1 MGSSAGKEKQPADK
15 GDSNDNVVQQ
25 KTASTPASQSK
36 SQGNSETVQHS
47 ERVLA
52 KKKTENGGEGVLPNR
67 QDRPKTSKERMQ
79 MQREKTIMVSKERT
93 PKLQRQKTGGF
104 KREKTMGLTRQ
115 KTVLNDK
122 ALKGKKLTKTIS
134 KEHITSS
141 TLKSGMNAILL
152 GSTTVDLPS
161 TAKIVRIFTS
171 STFKDTENERNMWMT
186 EAYPAIKLFCQ
197 KLGYE
202 FQVVD
207 MRWGVRNE
215 SVDEHNGTEM
225 CLREVQQCQRL
236 STGPNFVSLLSHRY
250 GYRNLPRV
258 IEASEFEKL
267 VEAVNPDPKKVLL
280 KWYRRDE
287 NAVPPV
293 YALTQISKFL
303 PDFLSTDS
311 QKKREAANQFW
322 VENDIMQDALEMA
335 ANQVLGPEDARRY
348 VISVTE
354 KETQMGILD
363 AEDPKSHCLWFRRR
377 IKGIEDLEPSTIV
390 SHYIDSTGPE
400 EKWRKNRALLKEL
413 CDSRIPQVLPA
424 KNIHQ
429 YEVEWKQGINSS
441 HLDHK
446 EYLIKMTSDFTT
458 RMCSMIQEAIEE
470 RRKSEKADSLI
481 QEIINHTSFCKTKLE
496 NFHGREK
503 AQEKIKEYLK
513 DKSSKIL
520 AIHGSSGS
528 GKTTLMAKA
537 VEISANSLRKTTN
550 KTVAVAFRFVG
561 TTPGSSNVSAL
572 LESLTRQITLIY
584 QEDLKV
590 SEELREL
597 VEQFDHVLHYASA
610 ELPLVVMIDSLDQL
624 DPANNARN
632 LSWLPQELPPHV
644 KFIVST
650 LEEDIYECFPNLQGF
665 LPPENLF
672 SIPKLPTNDA
682 SGIVD
687 HWLKNKDRCITKRQR
702 EILLKAFEKCPL
714 PLYLK
719 MSLDEACRWNSFSSE
734 SETVLEKTIRESIN
748 ALFQRLEK
756 SHGLLMM
763 SRSMGYLTAARN
775 GLSESELE
783 DILSCDDDVLNDV
796 YQYWKPPIRR
806 LPPLMMAR
814 LRTDLQQYLV
824 ERGADNV
831 TVTSWYHRQFLEAAE
846 NRYCPPKDLA
856 FLHSQLADFFDG
868 KWASEKK
875 PYKDKDGK
883 SNEEIRHV
891 MSQPLMYGETYNLR
905 KLNNLPYHLI
915 HAGNVAALKEKCLC
929 NFEFLQHKLLA
940 TSCREVIDDFDHA
953 RHTFPKEKD
962 LELLGEA
969 FQLSEDDVIYDPLM
983 FPSQMIDRLADEKIV
998 KDFVTQCKSCTHPHI
1013 RPNQE
1018 VLIKPGGQMRCA
1030 MAGHRAS
1037 LKSLDLKQD
1046 GKTAV
1051 TCCEIGDDEIRTWD
1065 VTRGKLIRTYD
1076 GLGDHPFSVY
1086 YVNNDSFIMINYIN
1100 LIKTI
1105 NELGEVMFTIQPR
1118 SVQHTLV
1125 VGGTGNTWLGL
1136 FQEQMV
1142 ELYDAKS
1149 GEVKHKVS
1157 NSDMSGLKFGVD
1169 GIATAVVRPSYN
1181 SHGSYNYM
1189 VVTDSTQQ
1197 YISVFSLKKKAFICT
1212 RQVFTD
1218 NANGD
1223 AYTVDAMVI
1232 SADERQVCYC
1242 DCFTNDLHIA
1252 DINTLKDNK
1261 VHKGSGDDYTLN
1273 YHVSKDGKSLY
1284 CVSNRDIVI
1293 WDLKSGER
1301 KYTLQHSCYVTDA
1314 RTVDFRTMVTIT
1326 EDKVVYVWDMTRP
1339 EKRGHKEKFNVG
1351 QNVWNIITLPNSR
1364 YVAALMKKTSQSTN
1378 DFALIIYDLV
1388 DRNIVRQANI
1398 METPGVFEL
1407 IDDEHVLVNMGS
1419 SKIKIVNLNTMTV
1432 VHTFQGKIPKS
1443 EEPQVNVISDHNK
1456 IVVQTK
1462 GSSHLKV
1469 YDINQEETE
1478 CIIQNPLSNERIEKL
1493 YTNNKTLKV
1502 AALTDYKN
1510 IIVFNIKDKTSKV
1523 VTAADIKVDELGEI
1537 VAVAPCG
1544 DNIVL
1549 TGAKSFTIHDEVTEE
1564 ILGYIWNSKS
1574 GKLVAELHDKE
1585 YQINY
1590 VLKENQRGLSI
1601 SVDDVMFITD
1611 TWFLT
1616 SDDDYIMR
1624 VWDINTGTLMK
1635 RLTGHE
1641 SNIEMFSITDGPLFV
1656 SYGCWEE
1663 ENAIKLWSTESLEC
1677 VASFKLDSAF
1687 GKLRLCK
1694 DGLTFVTTEINPS
1707 RIIHWKLHGVEEIVD
1722 LSKLPKKFGG
1732 KVLEVD
1738 LDLQAVEDYEDDPND
1753 PDTDIEFNDDDDD
1766 DDEEYEE
1773 YEEEI

>member
-1 MGSSAGKEKQPADK
+1 MGSSAGKEKQPTEK
-15 GDSNDNVVQQ
+15 GDSNDNVVQK
-25 KTASTPASQSK
+25 KTVSPPISQSK
-36 SQGNSETVQHS
+36 PNGNSETVQQS
-47 ERVLA
+47 ERVLQ
-52 KKKTENGGEGVLPNR
+52 KRKTENGGQEVVNNR
-67 QDRPKTSKERMQ
+67 HERPRTSKERVQ
-79 MQREKTIMVSKERT
+79 MQREKTIMVPKERT
-93 PKLQRQKTGGF
+93 PKLQRQKTSGF

-134 KEHITSS
+134 KEHITPS

-152 GSTTVDLPS
+152 GSTSVDLPS

-186 EAYPAIKLFCQ
+186 EAYPTIKLFCQ

-267 VEAVNPDPKKVLL
+267 VEAVDPEPKKVLL

-287 NAVPPV
+287 NSVPPV

-322 VENDIMQDALEMA
+322 KENDIMQDALEMA

-354 KETQMGILD
+354 KETQMGILE
-363 AEDPKSHCLWFRRR
+363 AEDPESHCLWFRRR

-413 CDSRIPQVLPA
+413 CDNRIPEVLPA

-441 HLDHK
+441 NPDHK
-446 EYLIKMTSDFTT
+446 KYLSKMTSDFTT

-470 RRKSEKADSLI
+470 RRKSEKGDSLI

-503 AQEKIKEYLK
+503 AQERIKQYLK
-513 DKSSKIL
+513 DKSSRIL

-537 VEISANSLRKTTN
+537 VEISANSLRKTMN

-572 LESLTRQITLIY
+572 LESLTKQITLIY

-597 VEQFDHVLHYASA
+597 VEQFEHVLHYASA

-632 LSWLPQELPPHV
+632 LFWLPQELPPHV
-644 KFIVST
+644 KLIVST

-672 SIPKLPTNDA
+672 SIPKLPANDA

-687 HWLKNKDRCITKRQR
+687 HWLKSKGRCITKRQR
-702 EILLKAFEKCPL
+702 QILLQAFEKCPL

-719 MSLDEACRWNSFSSE
+719 MSLDEACRWNSFSPD

-756 SHGLLMM
+756 SHGVLMM

-846 NRYCPPKDLA
+846 NRYCPPNDIT

-868 KWASEKK
+868 KWANEKK

-883 SNEEIRHV
+883 NNEEIRHV
-891 MSQPLMYGETYNLR
+891 MSQPLMYGDTYNLR

-940 TSCREVIDDFDHA
+940 TSCREVIDDFDLA
-953 RHTFPKEKD
+953 RRSFPKEKD
-962 LELLGEA
+962 LELIGEA

-1076 GLGDHPFSVY
+1076 GLGDNPFSVH
-1086 YVNNDSFIMINYIN
+1086 YVNNDNFIMINYIN
-1100 LIKTI
+1100 VIKTI
-1105 NELGEVMFTIQPR
+1105 NELGEVIYTVQPR
-1118 SVQHTLV
+1118 SQQHSLV

-1149 GEVKHKVS
+1149 GELKHKVS
-1157 NSDMSGLKFGVD
+1157 SSNMSDLNFGVD
-1169 GIATAVVRPSYN
+1169 GIAVVRPSYN
-1181 SHGSYNYM
+1181 SNGSNNYM

-1197 YISVFSLKKKAFICT
+1197 HISVFSLKKKSFVCT

-1218 NANGD
+1218 NENGD
-1223 AYTVDAMVI
+1223 PYTVDAMVI

-1261 VHKGSGDDYTLN
+1261 VYKGNEDDYTLN

-1284 CVSNRDIVI
+1284 CVSNRDILI

-1301 KYTLQHSCYVTDA
+1301 KYTLQHSCYVIDA

-1339 EKRGHKEKFNVG
+1339 EKKGHKEKFNVG
-1351 QNVWNIITLPNSR
+1351 HNVWNIITLPNSR
-1364 YVAALMKKTSQSTN
+1364 YVAALFKKTSQSTN
-1378 DFALIIYDLV
+1378 DFGLIVYDLV
-1388 DRNIVRQANI
+1388 DMKIVRQANI

-1407 IDDEHVLVNMGS
+1407 IDDEHILMNMGS
-1419 SKIKIVNLNTMTV
+1419 SKIKIVNINTMTV
-1432 VHTFQGKIPKS
+1432 AHTFQGKIPKVDD
-1443 EEPQVNVISDHNK
+1443 PQVCVISDHNK
-1456 IVVQTK
+1456 VVMQTK

-1469 YDINQEETE
+1469 YDINHEETE
-1478 CIIQNPLSNERIEKL
+1478 CIIKNPLSNERIEKI

-1510 IIVFNIKDKTSKV
+1510 IIVFNIRDKTTEV
-1523 VTAADIKVDELGEI
+1523 VTAADVKVDELGEI
-1537 VAVAPCG
+1537 VAVASCG

-1677 VASFKLDSAF
+1677 IASFKLDSAF

-1738 LDLQAVEDYEDDPND
+1738 LDLQSVEDYEDDPND
-1753 PDTDIEFNDDDDD
+1753 PDTDIEVNDDD
-1766 DDEEYEE
+1766 DDEEFEE
-1773 YEEEI
+1773 CDEEI